1 LFVFILT
8 TYTHLLSIHSVP
20 CGQEETDEIKC
31 RSFDVSSYSS
41 SFENHAIINDNLINL
56 PHLNEPELLYFLQ
69 SRFEESVIYTL
80 TGPVLI
86 AINPSDTSIAS
97 RSQLSG
103 NRLFESFITNIKLNT
118 PDTVAGTADTVHHSV
133 LIGGESGSGKTE
145 CAKKIIQFLTRNNFS
160 SAIELLSS
168 PQQRRKSR
176 SPSIRIEENSILNNV
191 LFASTIFKSFGNATT
206 LHSLNSS
213 RFGQFINMY
222 FDTSSSAHLSVSSP
236 FPPAA
241 SPTSPFSPIRHRTDP
256 SSSSENGGV
265 VIHATMQTYLLENI
279 RVVSQL
285 AGERNFHIFYQLL
298 SGSSEEEKKHLKL
311 SENITFRYLSPAL
324 QLQQQR
330 SLLKNSTKTKPK
342 EEVEGPGTSSSFSS
356 LLNDQ
361 SEFSLL
367 KDHMKIVGF
376 NQDDIN
382 NVLETIAG
390 ILHLGQIQFQ
400 AITAMSGEG
409 SAIVEGEEQ
418 MVDGESY
425 VEVVSRLCGLSLM
438 DVKQTLLEKVIV
450 SRTETVKMQLN
461 VSQAIHARDA
471 IAKAMYLRVFDYLTQ
486 EINRFLTETATQA
499 LVTAATVTST
509 ASGGKDKRR
518 KSLRASFTGLQLEQ
532 SISTLSTIPSDLFS
546 SYSSIGIL
554 DIYGFD
560 SFEDKN
566 SFEQLLINYANEAL
580 QQQFNQQIFKFQLQ
594 EYATEQIVYENVL
607 FVDNQDTLELIS
619 NGIFKVLDD
628 QCKLP
633 NPTDQKLMGSLY
645 KEYSSHS
652 RFQANLTQ
660 KASFSF
666 VIDHYAGEVTYRS
679 DGFIEKNIDELPI
692 SAINLLNN
700 SKNKIFTS
708 YLPTSSSS
716 SVAAPATAS
725 LSASVSVSSSSFFN
739 ASEKKEDATGNRLS
753 TSYIHSRSSSR
764 PSSQHIS
771 SSMSTRSTT
780 SRNAP
785 SAVMQFKSGL
795 QSLIQQVSETIPHY
809 IRCINPISR
818 TELREQL
825 EKKQGNSTTSSSV
838 SESMISSFN
847 QYHVAEQLRY
857 GGILEAI
864 RVARSG
870 YPIRYTHYDFLL
882 RYRLFLFG
890 NGKQQ
895 SSEQYRLLES
905 IQKARDKK
913 QTDSLTA
920 DQRSELKEICHSFLT
935 YLVSRESPVSV
946 YLVSSSSLSSGD
958 ASTVTVIGN
967 ENNQNGFNIENIQ
980 IGLTKI
986 FLKSFENELFE
997 NIRSLL
1003 LQKAIKILLRFFFH
1017 FYQKRKESIQRH
1029 ITEQLLSQQEIS
1041 SRIIQQGIR
1050 KFLIHKRQRILKN
1063 EQFYHSVSYDE
1074 NEKMINSLSKSKSI
1088 DVEELLVS
1096 SYQQQEGINTGGG
1109 EGISSSSSSIP
1120 EYIIEMGNKARQAR
1134 LSKQLGNKISEYRKE
1149 DETLLTGITK
1159 LLECKKKVD
1168 EDTIL
1173 RFDISLAKK
1182 NIIEWI
1188 QALPSPSAG
1197 LSSSSGLSAASR
1209 FSPRDSPRG
1218 SGSSGSG
1225 RSSSPSSPHYSSTYP
1240 SSSSSTANKAIT
1252 LKHKLTELSK
1262 VIDFGYLLILP
1273 EKLFPS
1279 TLLKKAF
1286 SSFSGRHNTSQFLDS
1301 KVSLVKTANKII
1313 TKDHK
1318 MFKSFYKIMELL
1330 VDIID
1335 SLILERNECEIRF
1348 SLLQDS
1354 LWLLEEQQQI
1364 ENENYDNDHGNGI
1377 TKKLGLSSSSSSSSS
1392 SLLAASFFPASS
1404 PFASSSTS
1412 SLQQELTTLSSLLS
1426 TISSLLEVCKLLYQY
1441 YLHYISH
1448 TITEFGE
1455 NSIFKKSF
1463 ENDENTYLLSL
1474 STMLEKKSPFLFAEK
1489 NNEFLKQK
1497 LLKDER
1503 FPFSF
1508 SISSLHSLSSIPYQP
1523 PSPGEQEKEA
1533 VAKLITASP
1542 GLEYLVN
1549 CLFQLLKGEL
1559 LMYPIKFLKIIG
1571 KSSSNYGQIAYY
1583 HSSLRF
1589 TEETLSSSVKTVE
1602 QLKNVDS
1609 YSYSVAFLTT
1619 LLVGITRMK
1628 PENVMTKTIKVEGE
1642 NSSSS
1647 EEKKGNAEKIII
1659 TGFNNDEQLSS
1670 QIFPLKETKVFTS
1683 SSASSN
1689 TSSPLSKP
1697 SFKPSSSSSAATD
1710 GGSAYHVLC
1719 LFPQFHQPL
1728 NTSFVS
1734 EFLSNSA
1741 NCEEIISSLLRE
1753 IYLQNKRY
1761 EALLTAG
1768 FTMKDLLFLN
1778 LPIELSKLSAIKLY
1792 KKMNVLMNAI
1802 KDNPTTITPYDLFIL
1817 LYPSFKTIYS
1827 QTSVSSSTVTSLANA
1842 FHRSGDIWYDFT
1854 SPASNTTTG
1863 EKKSLTS
1870 SSPSLPSQ
1878 DNLLLNPE
1886 STVSFYYK
1894 GGGNNNSNRNSNNS
1908 NNNGS
1913 TETTSFSPS
1922 SSFYSKNPPEQ
1933 SSSSSS
1939 YSQVN
1944 NGGFSEGKSTIE
1956 EISSEFL
1963 KCIDFKT
1970 ILKGRQSL
1978 QRNLNDQDE
1987 ENSVEL
1993 YAAGHI
1999 SDNFSFLSTLFLR
2012 HINEEQL
2019 IIMFGGLIEN
2029 CYRALYVSP
2038 SSSSAASPPSLLKPV
2053 SSFSLSSTLP
2063 PLPTAM
2069 NRSATVSSKFTLK
2082 SVILMES
2089 NASLRKMLK
2098 ASIVIQALESILNV
2112 RVAFGEQDV
2121 SHYHLDSNQAIED
2134 EEEEEEEEGN
2144 DEEEDYGELE
2154 KVEGLE
2160 GEGEEEISGKVFED
2174 LRDKIDFLKEFEENP
2189 EISTILLKSIQRM
2202 RNLLIKFIINYPK
2215 EAAAVGADT
2224 SLGRNPKTENE
2235 IEDDIELVLDVVSL
2249 SYQAETDDSI
2259 SFQDTIPSLQLQD
2272 FVNLLLSFHS
2282 LLYEIAI
2289 DFAERNVFNYSN
2301 HSLQYLLIQNSLEK
2315 WEKLILKI
2323 IEKQPLLLFIRN
2335 IVDLYLP
2342 CDRLRQQII
2351 HFSSSASSSSSSTVA
2366 VHYRLITTMCNV
2378 TYSLYSI
2385 HPFLFN
2391 DQFYSQVDSYFQPT
2405 KGGTI
2410 PVFTIATTDSMISS
2424 PGSSSI
2430 SSWKEEHEISIEKLM
2445 THYYGEEEL
2454 LFMAIR
2460 YGFFV
2465 TIEEIKEKKY
2475 NYWKVIPI
2483 NQSSLEDGGFSSS
2496 SSGKNKKEDLQ
2507 YNIIQACLYLTKR
2520 HSEVSSS
2527 IQNEN
2532 KITMN
2537 VLLKSIEKR
2546 MNDKLLSKEQL
2557 YDLIYTNGQGKV
2569 IINHKNGVVAN
2580 TSSVYN
2586 DFMKQLTAYL
2596 T

>member
-1 LFVFILT
+1 VSLFVCFYFLPLT
-8 TYTHLLSIHSVP
+8 SLLSIHSVP
-20 CGQEETDEIKC
+20 SGQEETDEIKC

-41 SFENHAIINDNLINL
+41 SFENHAFVNDNLINL
-56 PHLNEPELLYFLQ
+56 PHLNEPELLHFLQ

-86 AINPSDTSIAS
+86 AINPSDTSTAS

-103 NRLFESFITNIKLNT
+103 NQLFESFITNIKLNT
-118 PDTVAGTADTVHHSV
+118 PDTVAGTADTVHHSI

-160 SAIELLSS
+160 STIELLSS

-236 FPPAA
+236 LPPAA
-241 SPTSPFSPIRHRTDP
+241 SPTSPFSPIRYRTDP
-256 SSSSENGGV
+256 SSSSEFGGV

-330 SLLKNSTKTKPK
+330 SLLRNSMKSTFQK
-342 EEVEGPGTSSSFSS
+342 EEMEETGISSSSFSS
-356 LLNDQ
+356 LLSDQ

-382 NVLETIAG
+382 NLFETIAG

-400 AITAMSGEG
+400 AIAATSSEG

-425 VEVVSRLCGLSLM
+425 VEIVSRLCGLSLI

-499 LVTAATVTST
+499 LVTATVTAT

-532 SISTLSTIPSDLFS
+532 SLSSLSTLPSDNLFS

-580 QQQFNQQIFKFQLQ
+580 QQQFNQQMFKFQLE
-594 EYATEQIVYENVL
+594 EYATEQIIYENVL

-645 KEYSSHS
+645 KEYSNHS

-679 DGFIEKNIDELPI
+679 DGFIEKNIDELPV

-716 SVAAPATAS
+716 SVAAPVTAS
-725 LSASVSVSSSSFFN
+725 LSASVSASSSSGFN

-753 TSYIHSRSSSR
+753 TSSIHSRSSSR

-825 EKKQGNSTTSSSV
+825 EKKQSNNTTSSV
-838 SESMISSFN
+838 SESMVSSFN

-870 YPIRYTHYDFLL
+870 YPIRYSHSDFLL

-895 SSEQYRLLES
+895 TSEQYRLLES
-905 IQKARDKK
+905 IPKIRDKK
-913 QTDSLTA
+913 QADGLTA
-920 DQRSELKEICHSFLT
+920 DQRLELKEICHSFLT

-946 YLVSSSSLSSGD
+946 YLVTSSSLSSED
-958 ASTVTVIGN
+958 VSTVTVNGN

-1003 LQKAIKILLRFFFH
+1003 LQKAIKILLRFLFH
-1017 FYQKRKESIQRH
+1017 FYQKRKEAIQRH
-1029 ITEQLLSQQEIS
+1029 ITEQLLYQQEIS

-1050 KFLIHKRQRILKN
+1050 NFLIQKRQRFLKN
-1063 EQFYHSVSYDE
+1063 EQLYHSVSYDE
-1074 NEKMINSLSKSKSI
+1074 NENMINSLSKSKSI
-1088 DVEELLVS
+1088 DVEELLIS
-1096 SYQQQEGINTGGG
+1096 SYQQEGINTEGE

-1149 DETLLTGITK
+1149 DETLLTAITK
-1159 LLECKKKVD
+1159 LLESKKKVD

-1188 QALPSPSAG
+1188 QALPSSSAA
-1197 LSSSSGLSAASR
+1197 SSSSSSLSAASR

-1218 SGSSGSG
+1218 SGSGSGG

-1240 SSSSSTANKAIT
+1240 SSSSSSTANKAAT
-1252 LKHKLTELSK
+1252 LKQKLTELSK

-1286 SSFSGRHNTSQFLDS
+1286 SSFSGRSHNTSSFLDS

-1348 SLLQDS
+1348 SLMQDS

-1364 ENENYDNDHGNGI
+1364 ESENYDNGNGI
-1377 TKKLGLSSSSSSSSS
+1377 TKKSGLSSSASSS

-1455 NSIFKKSF
+1455 HSIFKKSF
-1463 ENDENTYLLSL
+1463 GNDENTYLLTL
-1474 STMLEKKSPFLFAEK
+1474 SAMLEKKSPFLFAEK
-1489 NNEFLKQK
+1489 NNE

-1503 FPFSF
+1503 FPISF
-1508 SISSLHSLSSIPYQP
+1508 SISSLHSLSSTPYQQ
-1523 PSPGEQEKEA
+1523 PSPYEQEKEA

-1571 KSSSNYGQIAYY
+1571 KSSFNYGQIAYY

-1589 TEETLSSSVKTVE
+1589 TEETLYSSVKSVK
-1602 QLKNVDS
+1602 QLHNVDS

-1642 NSSSS
+1642 SSSS
-1647 EEKKGNAEKIII
+1647 TAEKKGNSEKIII

-1670 QIFPLKETKVFTS
+1670 QIFPFKETKVFTS
-1683 SSASSN
+1683 SSASN

-1697 SFKPSSSSSAATD
+1697 SSKPSSSTVT

-1719 LFPQFHQPL
+1719 LLPQFHQPL

-1734 EFLSNSA
+1734 SFLSNSA

-1802 KDNPTTITPYDLFIL
+1802 KENPTTITPYDLLIL
-1817 LYPSFKTIYS
+1817 LYPSFKPIYS
-1827 QTSVSSSTVTSLANA
+1827 QTSVSSATVTSLANA
-1842 FHRSGDIWYDFT
+1842 FHRSGDVWYDFT

-1863 EKKSLTS
+1863 EKKNLTS
-1870 SSPSLPSQ
+1870 SLSPSLPSQ

-1894 GGGNNNSNRNSNNS
+1894 SGNTNSNRNSNNS
-1908 NNNGS
+1908 NNNSS

-1922 SSFYSKNPPEQ
+1922 SSFYSKNQPEQ
-1933 SSSSSS
+1933 SSH
-1939 YSQVN
+1939 SQVN

-1978 QRNLNDQDE
+1978 SHNLNDHYE
-1987 ENSVEL
+1987 ENPVEL
-1993 YAAGHI
+1993 YAAGQI

-2029 CYRALYVSP
+2029 CYRALYLSP
-2038 SSSSAASPPSLLKPV
+2038 SSSASSSSVVSQPPSLLKPV

-2089 NASLRKMLK
+2089 NASLRKILK

-2134 EEEEEEEEGN
+2134 EEEEGEEGN
-2144 DEEEDYGELE
+2144 DEDEDYGELE
-2154 KVEGLE
+2154 KLEGQE

-2215 EAAAVGADT
+2215 EATVAAAATDT

-2249 SYQAETDDSI
+2249 SYQAEIDDSV

-2272 FVNLLLSFHS
+2272 FLNLLLSFHS
-2282 LLYEIAI
+2282 LLYDIAI

-2315 WEKLILKI
+2315 WETLIIKI

-2342 CDRLRQQII
+2342 CDRLRQQIT
-2351 HFSSSASSSSSSTVA
+2351 HLSSSSASSSSVA

-2378 TYSLYSI
+2378 TYSLYAI

-2391 DQFYSQVDSYFQPT
+2391 DQFYNQIESYFQPT

-2475 NYWKVIPI
+2475 NYEKVITM
-2483 NQSSLEDGGFSSS
+2483 NQSSLEDGGFSSSSSSVPS

-2507 YNIIQACLYLTKR
+2507 YNIIQACLYLAKR

-2546 MNDKLLSKEQL
+2546 INDKLLSKEQL

-2569 IINHKNGVVAN
+2569 IINHKNSVVN
-2580 TSSVYN
+2580 TSSAYN
-2586 DFMKQLTAYL
+2586 DFLKHLTAYL